1 MKVSMQINM
10 TDANS
15 NLLKKNIGY
24 VNPNATDA
32 QLYELA
38 VKFVQLTTNSF
49 VSVEKIVTTELDG
62 EEEDG

>member
-38 VKFVQLTTNSF
+38 TKFCDLTSNSF
-49 VSVEKIVTTELDG
+49 VSVEKIVTTSLDG
-62 EEEDG
+62 EENG